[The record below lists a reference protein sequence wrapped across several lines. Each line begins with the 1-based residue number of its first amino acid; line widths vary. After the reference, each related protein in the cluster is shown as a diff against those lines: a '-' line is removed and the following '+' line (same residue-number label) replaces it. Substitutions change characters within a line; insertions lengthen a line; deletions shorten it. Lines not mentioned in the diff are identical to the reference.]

1 MVLCSYWVKLLQITD
16 KLDSY
21 CGIKSIS
28 HVDSCDKWRNVWYG
42 LLSHSADASCDKSPY
57 HTLLHLSHSS
67 IVRYTLL
74 YHSSCPN
81 RTVQEC
87 DKFEENNLSHCKNIS
102 WFSMFLFHEFF
113 MVLCW
118 YWVKLLQITNKLDS
132 YCGIKSISHVDLC
145 DKWRSVWYGLL
156 SHEASAECDKSPYHT
171 LLHLSH
177 ESTCDILF
185 IPQ

>member
-1 MVLCSYWVKLLQITD
+1 MRFT
-16 KLDSY
+16 
-21 CGIKSIS
+21 
-28 HVDSCDKWRNVWYG
+28 
-42 LLSHSADASCDKSPY
+42 
-57 HTLLHLSHSS
+57 T
-67 IVRYTLL
+67 L

-81 RTVQEC
+81 RTCAEC

-113 MVLCW
+113 MVLCS

-156 SHEASAECDKSPYHT
+156 SHSADASCDKSPYHT

-177 ESTCDILF
+177 SSIVRYTLKSHYLF
-185 IPQ
+185 FGGIWICMTQNHAICQAYRQPIAKLFLTPKA

>member
-1 MVLCSYWVKLLQITD
+1 MRFGQLEWYKSPYHTLLHLSHLSIVRYTLLYHSSCPNRTCAECDKFEENNLSHCKNISWFSMFLFHEFFMVLCSYWVKLLQITD

-74 YHSSCPN
+74 LTGPRRSSDAIK
-81 RTVQEC
+81 QLIFIH
-87 DKFEENNLSHCKNIS
+87 DKCYK
-102 WFSMFLFHEFF
+102 
-113 MVLCW
+113 V
-118 YWVKLLQITNKLDS
+118 T
-132 YCGIKSISHVDLC
+132 
-145 DKWRSVWYGLL
+145 
-156 SHEASAECDKSPYHT
+156 
-171 LLHLSH
+171 
-177 ESTCDILF
+177 
-185 IPQ
+185 

>member
-1 MVLCSYWVKLLQITD
+1 MFLFC
-16 KLDSY
+16 
-21 CGIKSIS
+21 
-28 HVDSCDKWRNVWYG
+28 
-42 LLSHSADASCDKSPY
+42 LLSWFPP
-57 HTLLHLSHSS
+57 
-67 IVRYTLL
+67 L

-81 RTVQEC
+81 RTCAEC

-156 SHEASAECDKSPYHT
+156 SHSADASCDKSPYHT

-177 ESTCDILF
+177 SSIVRYTLLLINLIINYWFQATSTFWRESWAFSAWI
-185 IPQ
+185 

>member
-1 MVLCSYWVKLLQITD
+1 MI
-16 KLDSY
+16 
-21 CGIKSIS
+21 
-28 HVDSCDKWRNVWYG
+28 
-42 LLSHSADASCDKSPY
+42 
-57 HTLLHLSHSS
+57 
-67 IVRYTLL
+67 L

-81 RTVQEC
+81 RTVAEC

-156 SHEASAECDKSPYHT
+156 SHSANASCDKSPYHT

-177 ESTCDILF
+177 SSIVRYTLEYNYKVKITQVHVLF
-185 IPQ
+185 ILNTTSAAK